1 MAPSIH
7 SDGLEP
13 PSPRAQIAAYR
24 RAERSVSM
32 GNEHMGSEYGAVA
45 DEAPTVGTG
54 PVTVLKNGWIKKVSV
69 LPNPIAGNLTIL
81 TTH

>member
-1 MAPSIH
+1 
-7 SDGLEP
+7 
-13 PSPRAQIAAYR
+13 
-24 RAERSVSM
+24 M